1 MIENTQPIIQVRNLG
16 VNIKMDEG
24 LLTPVRG
31 VDFEIRAGETLG
43 LVGESGCGKSLTSKA
58 ILGIND
64 KKCKS
69 TGEILFTDENGQTID
84 LLSLNPRGKE
94 IRAIRGKQISMIF
107 QEPMVSF
114 SPMYTIGSQINECTM
129 LHITQDKAESKRI
142 TLEMMKMVGIANAE
156 KRYDQYPHEFSGGM
170 LQRALIA
177 MALVC
182 KPRLLIADEPTT
194 ALDVT
199 IQAQILELMQS
210 LQKELG
216 MAILFITHDLGTV
229 AKMCDRVAVM
239 YLGKIVETGTARE
252 IYKNPQHPYTRG
264 LMGSVHKIG
273 TLKQDRLFSIDG
285 TVPLALNLGPG
296 CGFYDRCDCRI
307 EGVCNASSPELT
319 TVDGQHCVACHRCS
333 GCAPAQEYVPN
344 EPEAPTAENTPADI
358 PSPATDDVPAD
369 VIAPAANE
377 PAVDAIV
384 SAEEESPAEVATPD
398 AAPAEPAPNAARLAY
413 IARYKRHN
421 QKKGGKR

>member
-1 MIENTQPIIQVRNLG
+1 MSETNQPIIQVKNLG

-31 VDFEIRAGETLG
+31 VDFEIHAGETLG

-64 KKCKS
+64 KKCQS
-69 TGEILFTDENGQTID
+69 TGEILFRNDQGEVID
-84 LLSLNPRGKE
+84 MLTLNPRGKE
-94 IRAIRGKQISMIF
+94 IRDIRGRQISMIF
-107 QEPMVSF
+107 QEPMVAF
-114 SPMYTIGSQINECTM
+114 SPMYTIGNQINEATL
-129 LHITQDKAESKRI
+129 LHITKDKKKAREMTI
-142 TLEMMKMVGIANAE
+142 EMMTMVGIANAE

-182 KPRLLIADEPTT
+182 RPRLLIADEPTT

-239 YLGKIVETGTARE
+239 YLGRIVETGTARE

-273 TLKQDRLFSIDG
+273 TLKADRLFSIDG
-285 TVPLALNLGPG
+285 TVPLALNLKPG
-296 CGFYDRCDCRI
+296 CGFYERCSERI
-307 EGVCNASSPELT
+307 EGVCDRVDPENMCLGGT
-319 TVDGQHCVACHRCS
+319 HCVACHRCR
-333 GCAPAQEYVPN
+333 QQTE
-344 EPEAPTAENTPADI
+344 
-358 PSPATDDVPAD
+358 
-369 VIAPAANE
+369 
-377 PAVDAIV
+377 
-384 SAEEESPAEVATPD
+384 
-398 AAPAEPAPNAARLAY
+398 
-413 IARYKRHN
+413 
-421 QKKGGKR
+421 GGAK

>member
-1 MIENTQPIIQVRNLG
+1 MSEMKPIIQVKNLG

-31 VDFEIRAGETLG
+31 VDFEIYPGETLG
-43 LVGESGCGKSLTSKA
+43 LVGESGCGKSLTNKA

-64 KKCKS
+64 KKCAS
-69 TGEILFTDENGQTID
+69 TGEIFFRNENDEVID
-84 LLSLNPRGKE
+84 LLKLNPRGKE

-107 QEPMVSF
+107 QEPMVAF
-114 SPMYTIGSQINECTM
+114 SPMYTIGNQINECTR
-129 LHITQDKAESKRI
+129 LHITKDKKESKRI
-142 TLEMMKMVGIANAE
+142 SIEMMKMVGIANAE

-182 KPRLLIADEPTT
+182 RPRLLIADEPTT

-239 YLGKIVETGTARE
+239 YLGKIVETGTAAE
-252 IYKNPQHPYTRG
+252 IYKNPQHPYTKG

-273 TLKQDRLFSIDG
+273 SLKADRLYSIEG
-285 TVPLALNLGPG
+285 TVPLALNLQPG
-296 CGFYDRCDCRI
+296 CGFYERCSERI
-307 EGVCNASSPELT
+307 EGVCNKVDPETMCL
-319 TVDGQHCVACHRCS
+319 GGSHCVACHRCKK
-333 GCAPAQEYVPN
+333 
-344 EPEAPTAENTPADI
+344 
-358 PSPATDDVPAD
+358 
-369 VIAPAANE
+369 
-377 PAVDAIV
+377 
-384 SAEEESPAEVATPD
+384 EV
-398 AAPAEPAPNAARLAY
+398 E
-413 IARYKRHN
+413 
-421 QKKGGKR
+421 